1 MKRHAG
7 ILAFVVALGACGFAA
22 QAQQG
27 RPVDFDKI
35 QIRTT
40 KLADNLYVAEAA
52 PNIGNVVFLTGPE
65 GVLVVDTMNVQ
76 LHEKLIAAIRAAGGT
91 GPIRFVINTH
101 LHGDHTAG
109 NALFAKD
116 GAVIIAHEN
125 ELKRMSSPKAGGG
138 TAAPKEAW
146 PTKTYSDRMT
156 LRFNGEE
163 IEIIHP
169 APAHTDDDSIVW
181 FKHANVMHV
190 GDLPGSIRYNNI
202 GIDDGGTV
210 DGMIAGGEL
219 IMKLANPR
227 TKLVSGHL
235 GPLAG
240 FKEIRIQNE
249 MTRVTR
255 DRVAKL
261 MAKGKTLQQIV
272 EAKPTADFDEGRL
285 GGSVTPERWIGML
298 YADETRGAAKPKS

>member
-1 MKRHAG
+1 MRGAG
-7 ILAFVVALGACGFAA
+7 RILVLALAVSGWGLSA

-27 RPVDFDKI
+27 RPVDFDKV
-35 QIRTT
+35 QIKTT

-52 PNIGNVVFLTGPE
+52 PNIGNVVFLTGPD
-65 GVLVVDTMNVQ
+65 GILLVDTMNAP

-91 GPIRFVINTH
+91 GPIRYVINTH

-109 NALFAKD
+109 NAAFAKD
-116 GAVIIAHEN
+116 GAVVIAHEN
-125 ELKRMSSPKAGGG
+125 ELKRMSAPKAGGG
-138 TAAPKEAW
+138 TAAPREAW
-146 PTKTYSDRMT
+146 PAKTYSDRMT
-156 LRFNGEE
+156 LRFDGEE
-163 IEIIHP
+163 IELIHP
-169 APAHTDDDSIVW
+169 APAHTDDDTIVW

-202 GIDDGGTV
+202 GIDDGGSV

-219 IMKLANPR
+219 IMKLANPQ

-240 FKEIRIQNE
+240 FKEIRVQND

-261 MAKGKTLQQIV
+261 MAEGKTLPQIV
-272 EAKPTADFDEGRL
+272 EAKPTADYDEGRL

-298 YADETRGAAKPKS
+298 YADQARKMAKAP

>member
-1 MKRHAG
+1 MKIRAG
-7 ILAFVVALGACGFAA
+7 ILALTLALGGWGLAA
-22 QAQQG
+22 VAQQG
-27 RPVDFDKI
+27 RPVDFDRV

-65 GVLVVDTMNVQ
+65 GVLLVDTMNVP
-76 LHEKLIAAIRAAGGT
+76 LHERLIAAIRAAGGT
-91 GPIRFVINTH
+91 GPIRYVINTH

-125 ELKRMSSPKAGGG
+125 ELKRM
-138 TAAPKEAW
+138 AAPGANGLPVQPEAL
-146 PTKTYSDRMT
+146 PSRTYSDRMT
-156 LRFNGEE
+156 LRFDGEE

-169 APAHTDDDSIVW
+169 APAHTDGDSIVW
-181 FKHANVMHV
+181 FKHADVMHV

-202 GIDDGGTV
+202 GIEDGGTV
-210 DGMIAGGEL
+210 EGMIAGGEL

-240 FKEIRIQNE
+240 FREIRIQNE

-261 MAKGKTLQQIV
+261 MAEGKTLQQIV
-272 EAKPTADFDEGRL
+272 AAKPTADYDDGRL

-298 YADETRGAAKPKS
+298 HADLSRRAAEP